1 MRVVLEGLVMGES
14 TRWHDGRLWFC
25 DWGAGEI
32 VRMDGDEPHVMARID
47 DFPFCID
54 WLPDGR
60 LVVITGRGLLL
71 RREPDGTLVTHADL
85 RALGGPFP
93 WNDIAVDPAGHVYV
107 NNIGFAFPGGEPAP
121 GTIALVGPD
130 GAARTVAE
138 DVRFPNGMAVTADGR
153 TLIVAESYAGRLT
166 AFTIAADGSLG
177 ERRVWAELGSGV
189 PDGIC
194 IDAQGAVWYADVP
207 NRRCVRV
214 LEGGAV
220 TRTVDLDRG
229 GFACAV
235 GDGVLYA
242 VTAIYPGAGEP
253 AGQLVAVPL

>member
-1 MRVVLEGLVMGES
+1 MRVVLDGLVMGES
-14 TRWHDGRLWFC
+14 ARWHEDRLWFC

-32 VRMDGDEPHVMARID
+32 VELDGDEPRVIARID

-71 RREPDGTLVTHADL
+71 RGEPDGGLATHADL
-85 RALGGPFP
+85 TGLGGGFP
-93 WNDIAVDPAGHVYV
+93 WNDIAVGPRGHTYV
-107 NNIGFAFPGGEPAP
+107 NNIGFAFPGGTPAP
-121 GTIALVGPD
+121 GTIALVGRD
-130 GAARTVAE
+130 GTARQVA
-138 DVRFPNGMAVTADGR
+138 DGVHFPNGMAVTADGR
-153 TLIVAESYAGRLT
+153 TLIVAESYANRLT

-177 ERRVWAELGSGV
+177 DRRVWAALGTGV

-207 NRRCVRV
+207 NKCCVRV
-214 LEGGAV
+214 REGGEV
-220 TRTVDLDRG
+220 LRIVELDRG

-235 GDGVLYA
+235 GDGTLYA
-242 VTAIYPGAGEP
+242 VTAIYPSAGGP